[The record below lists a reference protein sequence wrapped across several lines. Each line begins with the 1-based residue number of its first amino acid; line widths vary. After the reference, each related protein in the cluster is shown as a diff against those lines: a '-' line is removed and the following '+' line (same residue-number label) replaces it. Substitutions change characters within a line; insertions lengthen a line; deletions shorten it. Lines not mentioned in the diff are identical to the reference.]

1 MSDITYID
9 VQKEAGYNLTS
20 VMDLDS
26 KKMMGDHCS
35 KQLTTDHMILALKN
49 VDVSQKQKN

>member
-35 KQLTTDHMILALKN
+35 KQLTTDHMVLALKN
-49 VDVSQKQKN
+49 VDVSQKPKN